1 MKRKYE
7 KRDLYKEVT
16 QRFIDALKNGA
27 PPWIKAMVR
36 QRFERCPTNQR
47 CVPAGN
53 IPESIYQYCGQQ
65 QPQPAIPVIAG

>member
-27 PPWIKAMVR
+27 PPWIKPWSDSVSNMLADQSTLR
-36 QRFERCPTNQR
+36 
-47 CVPAGN
+47 PAGN
-53 IPESIYQYCGQQ
+53 IPESTFRFCGQQ
-65 QPQPAIPVIAG
+65 LQQPAIREIAG